1 MSMIHKLQL
10 IFVLSGIILLAGCS
24 AKQDHPGN
32 TTVSIEEDRFYIN
45 NEITYKGRYWNGYQ
59 IEGLLLN
66 SRIVNGVFDDLNPD
80 TRDLWAYPDT
90 KVWDPERNTREFV
103 EHMEDWKNNGL
114 LAFTINP
121 QGGSPIAYGNKD
133 WLNAGYME
141 DGSLRPAYMKRLEK
155 ILNRADELNMVVILG
170 MFYFGQ
176 DEVLRDEQAVINAL
190 DNMMDWLF
198 ERDYRNILIEINNE
212 SDVTH
217 EYDHEILEPDRVTEL
232 IERVRSKNKDGFSF
246 LTGTSFLDVPT
257 PAVIRASDFILV
269 HGNYLDDPNQITEKI
284 EKIRN
289 MDGYRPMPILFTE
302 DDHHGFEDSLNN
314 FTAAVM
320 SYASWG
326 YWDWRREGESF
337 ENGLTLPP
345 VDYRIS
351 SDRKKAYFGL
361 LKEISGF

>member
-1 MSMIHKLQL
+1 MIQNNTYKAL
-10 IFVLSGIILLAGCS
+10 VLGIIVLVSSCTSDTGS
-24 AKQDHPGN
+24 ERN
-32 TTVSIEEDRFYIN
+32 TVVTIKGDKFYIN
-45 NEITYKGRYWNGYQ
+45 NQITYEGRVWNGYP

-66 SRIVNGVFDDLNPD
+66 SRIVNGIFDDLNPE
-80 TRDLWAYPDT
+80 TRGLWAYPDT
-90 KVWDPERNTREFV
+90 KEWDPERNTREFV
-103 EHMEDWKNNGL
+103 EHMEDWNENGL

-141 DGSLRPAYMKRLEK
+141 DGSLRPAYMERLEK
-155 ILNRADELNMVVILG
+155 ILDRADELNMVVILG
-170 MFYFGQ
+170 LFYFGQ
-176 DEVLRDEQAVINAL
+176 DEVLRDEQAVITAV

-198 ERDYRNILIEINNE
+198 ERNYRNILIEINNE

-217 EYDHEILEPDRVTEL
+217 EYDHEILKPDRVTEL
-232 IERVRSKNKDGFSF
+232 IERVKSKKMNGFSF

-257 PAVIRASDFILV
+257 PEVIRASDFVLV
-269 HGNYLDDPNQITEKI
+269 HGNYLDDPDQITQKI
-284 EKIRN
+284 ETIRN
-289 MDGYRPMPILFTE
+289 TEGYRPMPVLFTE
-302 DDHHGFEDSLNN
+302 DDHHGFEEPLNN

-351 SDRKKAYFGL
+351 SDRKKAYFNL
-361 LKEISGF
+361 LKEISGY